1 VQLKIIK
8 SVFNFLMIEAYVLT
22 KPQVLA
28 ERSFEYHEIG
38 RDRRTAE

>member
-1 VQLKIIK
+1 MQLKVIK
-8 SVFNFLMIEAYVLT
+8 IVFTFCMMEANMLT

-38 RDRRTAE
+38 RDRRTVE

>member
-1 VQLKIIK
+1 MEAN
-8 SVFNFLMIEAYVLT
+8 VFN

-38 RDRRTAE
+38 RDLRTAE